1 MSVALPGTARRGGI
15 LHDDVGQINYA
26 ACQTEGETL
35 LYHGDAW
42 REREVLGNTW
52 ATAQCVVYNLIALCL
67 DNSSPAH
74 SEDTD

>member
-35 LYHGDAW
+35 LYHGDAR
-42 REREVLGNTW
+42 RERGPGEYLGNCTMRRL
-52 ATAQCVVYNLIALCL
+52 QPNSAL
-67 DNSSPAH
+67 S
-74 SEDTD
+74 